1 MRIAYCTQY
10 GRWGRCRYSVL
21 TKSNEKK
28 NGMPITLRLL
38 QAMEKK
44 EKMPKLCATTINEEK
59 KGMPITLR
67 LLQAMEKKE
76 KMPTTLCLSQS
87 MR

>member
-1 MRIAYCTQY
+1 
-10 GRWGRCRYSVL
+10 
-21 TKSNEKK
+21 
-28 NGMPITLRLL
+28 
-38 QAMEKK
+38 MEKK